1 MNENTDQNIEQQP
14 TTPTPEASGDQGEK
28 LFTQADLDRIIG
40 ERLARE
46 RAKAEPSSEDAR
58 EADLKAREARLSC
71 REYIAGEG
79 YPADLLEL
87 FDTTDAEKFKAAV
100 EKLDG
105 MVGSTMGASA
115 PAFRNYIGTI
125 FIFILVCNI
134 SGLFGLRPPTADYGT
149 TLALGLMT
157 FTLITFNKFKHK
169 GAKGVLKGLC
179 DPWPIWAPINV
190 IGDVAVP
197 ISLSLRLF
205 ANVLSG
211 TVMLALVYGL
221 LSKIAIVWPAALHV
235 YFDLFSGAIQT
246 YVFCMLTMTYITDA
260 CTTGE

>member
-105 MVGSTMGASA
+105 MVGLPSNHRKPAPRFATGAGSGGGNGA
-115 PAFRNYIGTI
+115 PRDISETLLREAF
-125 FIFILVCNI
+125 
-134 SGLFGLRPPTADYGT
+134 SPP
-149 TLALGLMT
+149 
-157 FTLITFNKFKHK
+157 
-169 GAKGVLKGLC
+169 
-179 DPWPIWAPINV
+179 
-190 IGDVAVP
+190 
-197 ISLSLRLF
+197 
-205 ANVLSG
+205 
-211 TVMLALVYGL
+211 
-221 LSKIAIVWPAALHV
+221 KI
-235 YFDLFSGAIQT
+235 
-246 YVFCMLTMTYITDA
+246 
-260 CTTGE
+260 

>member
-1 MNENTDQNIEQQP
+1 MGQGILL
-14 TTPTPEASGDQGEK
+14 SG
-28 LFTQADLDRIIG
+28 ADDIDFMIHG
-40 ERLARE
+40 VF
-46 RAKAEPSSEDAR
+46 S
-58 EADLKAREARLSC
+58 
-71 REYIAGEG
+71 Y
-79 YPADLLEL
+79 EL
-87 FDTTDAEKFKAAV
+87 FGQTLWITTSHVCIAVVFLVLLLFIFAANRAIKKGTEIPTGFQNVVALIV

-211 TVMLALVYGL
+211 VVMMALIYGL
-221 LSKIAIVWPAALHV
+221 LGWIAVIWPAALHV
-235 YFDLFSGAIQT
+235 YFDLFSGCIQT
-246 YVFCMLTMTYITDA
+246 YVFCMLTMTYIADA
-260 CTTGE
+260 CSPE

>member
-1 MNENTDQNIEQQP
+1 MGQGILL
-14 TTPTPEASGDQGEK
+14 SG
-28 LFTQADLDRIIG
+28 ADDIDFMIHG
-40 ERLARE
+40 VF
-46 RAKAEPSSEDAR
+46 S
-58 EADLKAREARLSC
+58 
-71 REYIAGEG
+71 Y
-79 YPADLLEL
+79 EL
-87 FDTTDAEKFKAAV
+87 FGQTLWITTSHVCIAVVFLVLLLFIFAANRAIKKGTEIPTGFQNVVELIV

-211 TVMLALVYGL
+211 VVMMALIYGL
-221 LSKIAIVWPAALHV
+221 LGWIAVIWPAALHV
-235 YFDLFSGAIQT
+235 YFDLFSGCIQT
-246 YVFCMLTMTYITDA
+246 YVFCMLTMTYIADA
-260 CTTGE
+260 CSPE

>member
-87 FDTTDAEKFKAAV
+87 FDIIKKIWLLRENRVTQD
-100 EKLDG
+100 
-105 MVGSTMGASA
+105 
-115 PAFRNYIGTI
+115 
-125 FIFILVCNI
+125 
-134 SGLFGLRPPTADYGT
+134 SGNLADH
-149 TLALGLMT
+149 L
-157 FTLITFNKFKHK
+157 
-169 GAKGVLKGLC
+169 
-179 DPWPIWAPINV
+179 
-190 IGDVAVP
+190 
-197 ISLSLRLF
+197 
-205 ANVLSG
+205 
-211 TVMLALVYGL
+211 
-221 LSKIAIVWPAALHV
+221 
-235 YFDLFSGAIQT
+235 
-246 YVFCMLTMTYITDA
+246 
-260 CTTGE
+260 